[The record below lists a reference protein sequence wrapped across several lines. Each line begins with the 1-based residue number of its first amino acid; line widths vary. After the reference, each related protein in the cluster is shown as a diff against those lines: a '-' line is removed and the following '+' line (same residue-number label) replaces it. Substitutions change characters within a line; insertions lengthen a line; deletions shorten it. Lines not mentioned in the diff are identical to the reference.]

1 MKPMSLAVFTFVFV
15 IIVSLAPEPV
25 FAREPVDPTTL
36 TPPPPPDFNPVCE
49 RVGNLIICEV
59 QFSDPPFAGGIEGL
73 ICGSGADAF
82 EPFVFQNRSVRG
94 KRYYDENGNLLRR
107 HFREVFEGTVTN
119 PITHKALAFSGSD
132 THLHVL
138 AVPGDNATGTEA
150 ITGSVRIFLGPG
162 NGTLAFDTGRRVIDV
177 AADRLVAESGQHPFD
192 DYFEHGDTSA
202 LQPLCDALQ

>member
-1 MKPMSLAVFTFVFV
+1 MKPISVAVFTLVV
-15 IIVSLAPEPV
+15 AILGSLAPKPV

-36 TPPPPPDFNPVCE
+36 NPPPPPNFNPVCE
-49 RVGNLIICEV
+49 RVGSQIMCDI
-59 QFSDPPFAGGIEGL
+59 QFSDPVLAEGSGFT
-73 ICGSGADAF
+73 CGSGAEAF
-82 EPFVFQNRSVRG
+82 EPFRFQTRSVRG

-107 HFREVFEGTVTN
+107 HFQEVFEGTFTN
-119 PITHKALAFSGSD
+119 PITHKSLAYSGSD

-162 NGTLAFDTGRRVIDV
+162 NGTLAIDTGRLVVDV
-177 AADRLVAESGQHPFD
+177 ANDKILAESGQHPFL
-192 DYFEHGDTSA
+192 DYFEHGQTSA